1 MPAVY
6 LKEADLVSVLCLAP
20 SKLLLHGNLYLDV
33 LGRFK
38 WGKSCLFLIF
48 QQVNLLLS
56 RE

>member
-20 SKLLLHGNLYLDV
+20 SKLLLHGNLDLDV

-38 WGKSCLFLIF
+38 WGQELFVSYF
-48 QQVNLLLS
+48 S
-56 RE
+56 AG